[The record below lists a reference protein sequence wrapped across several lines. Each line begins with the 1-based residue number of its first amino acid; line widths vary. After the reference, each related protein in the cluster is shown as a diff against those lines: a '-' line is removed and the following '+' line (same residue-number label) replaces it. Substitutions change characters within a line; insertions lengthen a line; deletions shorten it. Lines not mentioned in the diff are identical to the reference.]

1 MCVLE
6 YCPLSLSLSQNSV
19 DMCVKG
25 VEILDHL
32 VDLMNQ
38 AESVR
43 SLTKHRKI
51 ASSFKDELLFDIF
64 NLSCSLLRQ
73 TNAQDEAQVNLEHVR
88 HL

>member
-1 MCVLE
+1 
-6 YCPLSLSLSQNSV
+6 
-19 DMCVKG
+19 MCVKG